1 MSCIY
6 LSVNV
11 YLSSEI
17 WVGQKRK
24 VVYNCVC
31 VHVCVCLY
39 CIYYISLLIEL
50 GRRGE
55 RGGGRYLISLDLDF
69 FLLRVIVD
77 LRCQM
82 DLTKLRKGRER
93 WKTAKKVSERKR
105 EREWEREMHTEQHLR
120 DETPSRHGYVEHI
133 LNLAMCRGAENERK

>member
-1 MSCIY
+1 M
-6 LSVNV
+6 
-11 YLSSEI
+11 
-17 WVGQKRK
+17 GQKRK

-69 FLLRVIVD
+69 FPPSSYCGFEMSNGFDKAQKRAGKVKD
-77 LRCQM
+77 CQ
-82 DLTKLRKGRER
+82 ES
-93 WKTAKKVSERKR
+93 V
-105 EREWEREMHTEQHLR
+105 
-120 DETPSRHGYVEHI
+120 
-133 LNLAMCRGAENERK
+133 